1 MNFAK
6 YSIKFQLLNR
16 NFGKTLD
23 CYTYSVSVII
33 PTEILNDTVRLA
45 REKISGENT
54 VRDDLTA
61 GMPVTE
67 AFSKHGIL

>member
-1 MNFAK
+1 M
-6 YSIKFQLLNR
+6 
-16 NFGKTLD
+16 
-23 CYTYSVSVII
+23 II
-33 PTEILNDTVRLA
+33 PTEVLDDTLRLA